1 MTHSVYHL
9 TVKKS
14 YLSTTVYHI
23 IYNTSTHMKTALFVQ
38 NFNAK
43 LPTLIPKTYTVWS
56 SGTQHIKISLDIALY
71 KDLLHILL
79 SMST

>member
-23 IYNTSTHMKTALFVQ
+23 IYNTSTHMKTALFAQ

-43 LPTLIPKTYTVWS
+43 LPTLIPKTYTVC
-56 SGTQHIKISLDIALY
+56 TQHIKISLYHVGHCIAQGFITY
-71 KDLLHILL
+71 F
-79 SMST
+79 T